1 MTIGI
6 VAPSSGARNDRLE
19 KGIGLLEASGYRV
32 ALGDHLFD
40 RHGYLA
46 GMDSARA
53 ADFTQMFARKNVD
66 AVFCARGGY
75 GAARISRLVDW
86 DVVVANPKLFVGY
99 SDITTLH
106 LALERRARLIT
117 IYGPMV
123 ASLGGG
129 LSEDCARLFWRMLTS
144 IEPVG
149 NIRTPEECIRTLVGG
164 KVQGRIGGGCLA
176 LLAAAVGTPDAPDF
190 RNRIVLLED
199 VDEAA
204 YRVDRYLM
212 QLLHAGILQQAAGFV
227 IGTVTD
233 WEKQE
238 KGPAGITLERVW
250 EDIMAPLG
258 KPTIIGF
265 PCGHEPD
272 PATIPLGC
280 LAELDADSG
289 TLTLLESAVS

>member
-6 VAPSSGARNDRLE
+6 VSPSSGARNDRLE
-19 KGIGLLEASGYRV
+19 KGIAILEAAGYRV
-32 ALGDHLFD
+32 AFGDHVFD

-46 GMDSARA
+46 GTDSARA
-53 ADFTQMFARKNVD
+53 ADFTEMFDRKDVD

-75 GAARISRLVDW
+75 GAARILRLVDW
-86 DVVVANPKLFVGY
+86 DSVARNPKLFVGY

-106 LALERRARLIT
+106 LALERRARVVS

-123 ASLGGG
+123 ASFGGG
-129 LSEDCARLFWRMLTS
+129 LSEACAGLFWQMVTS
-144 IEPVG
+144 NKPIGKIV
-149 NIRTPEECIRTLVGG
+149 TPEVSIRTLVGG
-164 KVQGRIGGGCLA
+164 KVQGRLAGGCLA
-176 LLAAAVGTPDAPDF
+176 LLAAAVGTPHEPDF
-190 RNRIVLLED
+190 NDRIVLLED

-212 QLLHAGILQQAAGFV
+212 QLLHAGILEQAAGFV

-238 KGPAGITLERVW
+238 KGPPGITLDRVW
-250 EDIMAPLG
+250 TDIIAPLG
-258 KPTIIGF
+258 KPTILGF

-272 PATIPLGC
+272 PVTIPLGC
-280 LAELDADSG
+280 LAELDADAG
-289 TLTLLESAVS
+289 TLTLLESAVR